1 MDTQQS
7 TFGAFLVIVRI
18 IGAIAVLVIA
28 TIAALVV
35 LDVVPE
41 TLLAELTMKAV
52 LVAAIAAAAVGLVT
66 VLLSGRR
73 G

>member
-7 TFGAFLVIVRI
+7 SFGAFLFIVRI

-28 TIAALVV
+28 TVAALVV

-41 TLLAELTMKAV
+41 TLLADLTMKVV
-52 LVAAIAAAAVGLVT
+52 LVAAIAAAAVGLIT
-66 VLLSGRR
+66 ILLTARR
-73 G
+73 D

>member
-7 TFGAFLVIVRI
+7 NFGAFLVIVRI

-28 TIAALVV
+28 TVAALVV

-41 TLLAELTMKAV
+41 TLLAELTMKVV
-52 LVAAIAAAAVGLVT
+52 LVAAIAAAAVGLIT
-66 VLLSGRR
+66 VLLSRR
-73 G
+73 RN